1 MDKITFLV
9 ADEMIKQSIERT
21 LWTYRDN
28 FSHRSL
34 VTEIAIIDFS
44 HLLSQASAL
53 IRSGTKIIITN
64 SGSHQILSHAQDTHR
79 LDRIPI
85 LCLYSSTND
94 ALYTIRQALAKY
106 KKIHLLLNKHF
117 MFNINTCPKDIRQ
130 KLIVSPPYSID
141 DTPDILLQIVNKI
154 PITPDTAIVGC
165 TLLPQVAPRLSIP
178 IYPIRPSESAILSAY
193 QYANELIDFNQK
205 ERKQLSILTSILSH
219 VDEGII
225 LYDDKGTISH
235 INSLAKTFLN
245 TSETPKTIQDIF
257 ANTEKKSA
265 ISFPLKEKILQRPP
279 YTLVAN
285 SAPFQLD
292 HTQHHIL
299 ILRDVTEL
307 QRLEKNIRYKLAKT
321 GLTAKHHFQDILTIN
336 SNMQTVIH
344 TAQTIAPYNEPILIQ
359 GESGTGKEL
368 FAQSIHNASSR
379 RNGPFVAVNCAA
391 LPPELLESELF
402 GYVGGSFTGA
412 RKEGKAGYF
421 ELAHNGTIFL
431 DEINSM
437 SANIQSKLLRILEN
451 KEIMRIGS
459 DYVIPL
465 DLRIISASNANIMQ
479 AVQEGRFRRDL
490 FFRLNSFTL
499 NLPTL
504 NERPDDI
511 IYLFKHF
518 LKRETGQTMSISPN
532 LERALKNHHWWGNIR
547 ELHNA
552 TFRYHI
558 FGETDDTSYN
568 YLFDQTQKNNE
579 PLIDKD
585 SLRINLKQLHHSVEH
600 LIIQDLLSQG
610 FTKNQI
616 AKTLNISRQTLFNKL
631 KET

>member
-9 ADEMIKQSIERT
+9 ADTTIKHAIERT
-21 LWTYRDN
+21 LWTYRDS
-28 FSHRSL
+28 FSPHSL
-34 VTEIAIIDFS
+34 KTEIVIIDFP
-44 HLLSQASAL
+44 HLLSQTSAL

-64 SGSHQILSHAQDTHR
+64 SGSHQILSHAQDAHR
-79 LDRIPI
+79 LDMIPI

-165 TLLPQVAPRLSIP
+165 TLLPQVAPRLSMP

-518 LKRETGQTMSISPN
+518 LKRETEQTVSISPN

-558 FGETDDTSYN
+558 FGETDDTSYS

-631 KET
+631 KEQ

>member
-9 ADEMIKQSIERT
+9 ADTTIKQSIERT
-21 LWTYRDN
+21 LWTYRDS
-28 FSHRSL
+28 FSPNL
-34 VTEIAIIDFS
+34 ITTEIVIIDFP
-44 HLLSQASAL
+44 HIIAQASAL

-64 SGSHQILSHAQDTHR
+64 SGSHQILSHAQDAHR
-79 LDRIPI
+79 LGMIPI

-94 ALYTIRQALAKY
+94 ALYTIRQVPGHY

-117 MFNINTCPKDIRQ
+117 MFNSHACPEDIRQ
-130 KLIVSPPYSID
+130 KLVLYPPYSID
-141 DTPDILLQIVNKI
+141 DTPDMLLQLVHKI
-154 PITPDTAIVGC
+154 PAASDAAIVGC
-165 TLLPQVAPRLSIP
+165 TLLPQVASQLSMP

-193 QYANELIDFNQK
+193 QYAIELIDFNKK
-205 ERKQLSILTSILSH
+205 EQKQLSILTSILSH

-235 INSLAKTFLN
+235 INALAKTFLN
-245 TSETPKTIQDIF
+245 ASETPKTIQDIF
-257 ANTEKKSA
+257 PGAEKDSRVLH
-265 ISFPLKEKILQRPP
+265 PLKEKILQRPP

-292 HTQHHIL
+292 NTKHHIL

-307 QRLEKNIRYKLAKT
+307 QQLEKNIRYKLAKT
-321 GLTAKHHFQDILTIN
+321 GLTAKHHFQDILTIS
-336 SNMQTVIH
+336 SNMRTVIH
-344 TAQTIAPYNEPILIQ
+344 TAQIIAPYNEPILIQ

-437 SANIQSKLLRILEN
+437 SANIQSKLLRVLEN

-504 NERPDDI
+504 NDRPDDI
-511 IYLFKHF
+511 IYLFKYF
-518 LKRETGQTMSISPN
+518 FKRETGQDITISSE
-532 LERALKNHHWWGNIR
+532 LAAALKGHHWWGNIR
-547 ELHNA
+547 ELYNA

-558 FGETDDTSYN
+558 FGETGDTSYK
-568 YLFDQTQKNNE
+568 YLFDQAQKNNE

-585 SLRINLKQLHHSVEH
+585 SLRIDMKQLHHSVEH

-616 AKTLNISRQTLFNKL
+616 ANTLHISRQTLFNKL
-631 KET
+631 REK